1 MGMERMQ
8 GKGNQERFVIENVIA
23 NGNQSSS
30 TLGNSEVYSTFPPE
44 LFYQK
49 DKEVR
54 AVKNA
59 STSSLPLE
67 VHGVNS
73 LTYRFMAVAGMRAQE

>member
-1 MGMERMQ
+1 MGMERML

-54 AVKNA
+54 AVIFHSFIFLNFED
-59 STSSLPLE
+59 SCFMVLCWFLPYSIMNQL
-67 VHGVNS
+67 
-73 LTYRFMAVAGMRAQE
+73 